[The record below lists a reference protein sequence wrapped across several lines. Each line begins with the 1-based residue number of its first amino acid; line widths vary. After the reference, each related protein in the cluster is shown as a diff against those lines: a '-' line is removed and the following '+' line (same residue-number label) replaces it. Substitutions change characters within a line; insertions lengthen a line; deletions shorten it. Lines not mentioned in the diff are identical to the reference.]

1 MRIICCQEAKH
12 VENFHSSRNFDRLI
26 KKIPFQLTRIFQPME
41 ISWSLYFR
49 LTVLAVSN
57 HGQSYICSLYAS
69 WNELDAKNNV
79 EHLFNLKSILS
90 LWKAL
95 LCGEVFHYWGYFI
108 IVSMIETMIHI
119 NSNNTDAIMWTLSPV
134 TRESVLKENWL

>member
-1 MRIICCQEAKH
+1 
-12 VENFHSSRNFDRLI
+12 
-26 KKIPFQLTRIFQPME
+26 ME

-134 TRESVLKENWL
+134 TRESVLKEN